1 MDENK
6 NSLIEFDPSD
16 VEANKTAAG
25 LAYILFFLPLIM
37 APNSQYAKFNANQ
50 ALILQIGVV
59 GLMILNTIFNAILPI
74 IGGILPTLALFA
86 VIILELIGLINGFT
100 GKTKP
105 LPLLDKLNI
114 TIIK

>member
-6 NSLIEFDPSD
+6 NSLIEFDPAD

-50 ALILQIGVV
+50 SLLLDIVSLIGFVLSFIPV
-59 GLMILNTIFNAILPI
+59 LNLISP
-74 IGGILPTLALFA
+74 
-86 VIILELIGLINGFT
+86 LIGLAVLIFKVMGLVNGFG
-100 GKTKP
+100 GKTTP

>member
-50 ALILQIGVV
+50 ALLILIGYFAA
-59 GLMILNTIFNAILPI
+59 GI
-74 IGGILPTLALFA
+74 IS
-86 VIILELIGLINGFT
+86 VIPFIGLISGLLFLALGVFSIMGLVYGFT

>member
-6 NSLIEFDPSD
+6 NSLIEFDPAD

-25 LAYILFFLPLIM
+25 LAYIAFFIPLIM

-50 ALILQIGVV
+50 SLLILIGYFAA
-59 GLMILNTIFNAILPI
+59 GI
-74 IGGILPTLALFA
+74 IS
-86 VIILELIGLINGFT
+86 VIPFIGLISGLLFLALGVFSIMGLVYGFT

>member
-6 NSLIEFDPSD
+6 NSLIEFDPAD
-16 VEANKTAAG
+16 VEANKVAAG

-50 ALILQIGVV
+50 ALLIVIGYFAA
-59 GLMILNTIFNAILPI
+59 GIINIIPI
-74 IGGILPTLALFA
+74 IGNLISALSLAALGIFN
-86 VIILELIGLINGFT
+86 IMGLVYGFT

-105 LPLLDKLNI
+105 LPFFDKINL

>member
-6 NSLIEFDPSD
+6 NSLIEFDPAD

-25 LAYILFFLPLIM
+25 LAYIAFFIPLFM

-50 ALILQIGVV
+50 SLLILIGYFAAGIINV
-59 GLMILNTIFNAILPI
+59 IPI
-74 IGGILPTLALFA
+74 IGNLISALLILILGIFT
-86 VIILELIGLINGFT
+86 ILGLVYGFT
-100 GKTKP
+100 GKTTP
-105 LPLLDKLNI
+105 LPLFDKINL

>member
-50 ALILQIGVV
+50 ALLILFGYFAAGIIRVIPFIGVLIS
-59 GLMILNTIFNAILPI
+59 GLLF
-74 IGGILPTLALFA
+74 LALGIFT
-86 VIILELIGLINGFT
+86 IMGLVYGFT

-105 LPLLDKLNI
+105 LPLLDKLNL